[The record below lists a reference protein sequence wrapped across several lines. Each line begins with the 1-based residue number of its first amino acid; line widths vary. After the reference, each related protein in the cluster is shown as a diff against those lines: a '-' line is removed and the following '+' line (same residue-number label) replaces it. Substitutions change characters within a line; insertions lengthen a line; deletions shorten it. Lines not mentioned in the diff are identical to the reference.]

1 MEVCLPI
8 VWGSD
13 WRGKN
18 KMKINHGEA
27 LGCRRTARAGNNQ
40 LKIGF
45 DTEDEYGQDVL
56 LGGSEWVMFFIVFGE
71 R

>member
-13 WRGKN
+13 WRDKN
-18 KMKINHGEA
+18 KMNLIHAEA
-27 LGCRRTARAGNNQ
+27 LGSCRTTRARNNQ

-45 DTEDEYGQDVL
+45 DTEEEYG
-56 LGGSEWVMFFIVFGE
+56 
-71 R
+71 

>member
-13 WRGKN
+13 WRDKN
-18 KMKINHGEA
+18 KMNLNHAEA
-27 LGCRRTARAGNNQ
+27 LGSRRTTRARNNQ

-45 DTEDEYGQDVL
+45 DTEEEYG
-56 LGGSEWVMFFIVFGE
+56 
-71 R
+71 